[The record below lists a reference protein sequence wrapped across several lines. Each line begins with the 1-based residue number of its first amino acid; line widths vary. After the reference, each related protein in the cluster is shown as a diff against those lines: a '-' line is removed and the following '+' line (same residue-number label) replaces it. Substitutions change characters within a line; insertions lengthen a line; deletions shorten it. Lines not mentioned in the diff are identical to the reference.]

1 MATRRGFLA
10 GALAAGATQ
19 AFAAQSLAMAA
30 PAPRLVAAAK
40 LGQRDGGLLWSADRQ
55 LVFDLPAR
63 GHAPSHLPG
72 GRVVVMSRR
81 PGLFGTMFDAGDPS
95 SRTVFAPSDGY
106 RFAGHAVASPD
117 GRMMVTTEFEAASFA
132 GRVVSRDL
140 ETGAERAV
148 WIPGG
153 IEPHEL
159 LFAKGG
165 SRLIVALGGLIKDG
179 GVAGPAFNDGGID
192 SAVVELDPG
201 SGAVLARHKLGAASL
216 SWRHMAVSPD
226 GETVAVAGQDQDIT
240 VKRPLV
246 GLLRPGKGIEAL
258 AWPDPHDFDFRC
270 YVGSVAI
277 DKSGAYVAAAS
288 PRGSVLGLWRLAD
301 GQWHGGLAI
310 ADVCGLTAAAEPGM
324 FWASTGL
331 GGVVKI
337 AANSSTGGPRID
349 AQWHADA
356 GFDNHLLLV

>member
-1 MATRRGFLA
+1 MATRREFLA
-10 GALAAGATQ
+10 GALAAIATPS
-19 AFAAQSLAMAA
+19 FAA

-40 LGQRDGGLLWSADRQ
+40 LGQRDGAMLWSADKA
-55 LVFDLPAR
+55 LPFDLPAR

-72 GRVVVMSRR
+72 GRIVVMSRR
-81 PGLFGTMFDAGDPS
+81 PGLFGTMFDANDPA
-95 SRTVFAPSDGY
+95 SRTMFAPSDGH

-117 GRMMVTTEFEAASFA
+117 GRAMVTTEFEAASFA
-132 GRVVSRDL
+132 GRVVLRNPK
-140 ETGAERAV
+140 TGAERAA
-148 WIPGG
+148 WNPGG

-165 SRLIVALGGLIKDG
+165 SRLVVAMGGLIKDG

-192 SAVVELDPG
+192 SAVVELDPS
-201 SGAVLARHKLGAASL
+201 SGAVLARHAFGARSL

-240 VKRPLV
+240 VTRPLV

-258 AWPDPHDFDFRC
+258 AWPDPRDFDFRC

-277 DKSGAYVAAAS
+277 DRGGAYVAAAS
-288 PRGSVLGLWRLAD
+288 PRGGMLGVWRLAD
-301 GQWHGGLAI
+301 GRWRGGLAI

-331 GGVVKI
+331 GGVAKI
-337 AANSSTGGPRID
+337 AASSFIGGPRVE